1 MKKNTYFFLHSEAAD
16 IPKLTWSVI
25 NRKYSENHQNI
36 LAVINLVQTL
46 PASSA
51 EVERGFS
58 QLKILKSDIRSTLSE
73 ERLNDL
79 LAVKLLSA
87 DIQNFDP
94 MPAIELWNTSSVRT
108 RRPLLMDR
116 TSSRESSTAVVAVA
130 DTIVPSITVVAP
142 SQEGTAEPTTA
153 VATHSDST
161 PVAVATAATPQSNSE
176 EFLPSVVLPP
186 LEEDPE
192 ALDAE
197 VIGCT
202 AYDEEGDWTR
212 RRRRGLR

>member
-1 MKKNTYFFLHSEAAD
+1 ML
-16 IPKLTWSVI
+16 
-25 NRKYSENHQNI
+25 
-36 LAVINLVQTL
+36 TL

-87 DIQNFDP
+87 DVQNFDP
-94 MPAIELWNTSSVRT
+94 IPAIELWNTSSVRA

-116 TSSRESSTAVVAVA
+116 AGHRVSSTAAVAVA
-130 DTIVPSITVVAP
+130 DVASNTPGVAVPGP
-142 SQEGTAEPTTA
+142 
-153 VATHSDST
+153 VATAAETASN
-161 PVAVATAATPQSNSE
+161 PAVTSLALPETARAVSTAATPQSNSE
-176 EFLPSVVLPP
+176 DVLPSAVLPV
-186 LEEDPE
+186 EEDPEE

-197 VIGCT
+197 D
-202 AYDEEGDWTR
+202 YDTDSDFEEESVDK
-212 RRRRGLR
+212 LIHKYL

>member
-1 MKKNTYFFLHSEAAD
+1 M
-16 IPKLTWSVI
+16 
-25 NRKYSENHQNI
+25 
-36 LAVINLVQTL
+36 QTL

-51 EVERGFS
+51 EVERGLS

-116 TSSRESSTAVVAVA
+116 TSSRESSTAVATV
-130 DTIVPSITVVAP
+130 TIVPSASVVAP
-142 SQEGTAEPTTA
+142 SQEGLAEPTP
-153 VATHSDST
+153 VAAHSDLD
-161 PVAVATAATPQSNSE
+161 PVAGATAATPQSNSE
-176 EFLPSVVLPP
+176 EFLPSVDLPP

-197 VIGCT
+197 VIDCT
-202 AYDEEGDWTR
+202 ADDAEADSGLEDDDGDFDEEFVDR
-212 RRRRGLR
+212 LINKYL

>member
-1 MKKNTYFFLHSEAAD
+1 M
-16 IPKLTWSVI
+16 
-25 NRKYSENHQNI
+25 
-36 LAVINLVQTL
+36 QTL

-58 QLKILKSDIRSTLSE
+58 QLKILKSEISTLSE

-116 TSSRESSTAVVAVA
+116 TSSYKL
-130 DTIVPSITVVAP
+130 DTKIVLVYA
-142 SQEGTAEPTTA
+142 
-153 VATHSDST
+153 
-161 PVAVATAATPQSNSE
+161 NS
-176 EFLPSVVLPP
+176 LGNLQ
-186 LEEDPE
+186 L
-192 ALDAE
+192 
-197 VIGCT
+197 
-202 AYDEEGDWTR
+202 
-212 RRRRGLR
+212 